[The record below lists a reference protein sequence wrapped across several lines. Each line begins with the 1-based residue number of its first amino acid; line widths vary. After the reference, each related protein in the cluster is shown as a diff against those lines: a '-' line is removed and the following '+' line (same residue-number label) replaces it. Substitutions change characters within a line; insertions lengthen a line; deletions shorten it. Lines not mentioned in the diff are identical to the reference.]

1 LGQNSKNEAAAMK
14 TNRRLGM
21 ENAKSRNLLIE
32 AADAIMI
39 EEGAHAVSAR
49 RVAERAG
56 LKPQLVHYYFKT
68 MDDLLIAVFRRAQ
81 EGYLERHEKAMA
93 GSQPLNA
100 LWKLNNEPLGTRR
113 MMEFIVLAGRRDAVR
128 AVILESAAEYRKL
141 QIAAISR
148 VLKERGIDRAAFPPA
163 GIAMLMATTSRGL
176 LMEET
181 LGISLGHPELRS
193 IVKRLLKTIEAS
205 AAKTPD

>member
-1 LGQNSKNEAAAMK
+1 MGQVTKNS
-14 TNRRLGM
+14 RRLGM

-32 AADAIMI
+32 AADDVLI

-68 MDDLLIAVFRRAQ
+68 MDDLLIAVFHRAQ
-81 EGYLERHEKAMA
+81 DDYLQRHKKALA
-93 GSQPLNA
+93 ASQPLTA
-100 LWKLNNEPLGTRR
+100 IWKLNNEPRGTRR
-113 MMEFIVLAGRRDAVR
+113 MMELIVLAGRRDAVR
-128 AVILESAAEYRKL
+128 AVVVDSAAQSRKL

-163 GIAMLMATTSRGL
+163 GVALLMSTMSRGL
-176 LMEET
+176 VLEET
-181 LGISLGHPELRS
+181 LGLSLGHAELRS
-193 IVKRLLKTIEAS
+193 IVKRFLKSFDGPAGAS
-205 AAKTPD
+205 HD